1 MSLPYTENIVALN
14 AVTATVANTA
24 TGIWDVSKRQLKS
37 IQFTASSITTRSGV
51 FGVEVS
57 NDGVNWIVYSRLT
70 NNVVNGI
77 TEGDVRT
84 AAPTMAAS
92 TSAIY
97 FFPTSDYF
105 RYIRVF
111 ITITDTGTP
120 AGTFTATLEVAG

>member
-1 MSLPYTENIVALN
+1 MSLPYTDNINILN

-24 TGIWDVSKRQLKS
+24 APMWDVSKRQLKS
-37 IQFTASSITTRSGV
+37 IQFSAAAINNRSGV

-57 NDGVNWIVYSRLT
+57 NDGVNWVVYSRLT
-70 NNVVNGI
+70 NNIANTI

-84 AAPTMAAS
+84 AAPTLAS
-92 TSAIY
+92 NTSSIY

-111 ITITDTGTP
+111 VTITDGQTP
-120 AGTFTATLEVAG
+120 AGTLTATLQVAG